1 MRELDIGTKQHTKV
15 VALNDPGPGGAC
27 HKYAVA
33 KTDAEDPLFRHF
45 AYVKFQRGPIK
56 EHGVN
61 GCHHEDLI
69 AIVIDRLKSF
79 QQGVFICRENA
90 LAITK
95 LEEAVHWLRHRTNDR
110 INRGV
115 EGTLKL

>member
-1 MRELDIGTKQHTKV
+1 M
-15 VALNDPGPGGAC
+15 
-27 HKYAVA
+27 
-33 KTDAEDPLFRHF
+33 
-45 AYVKFQRGPIK
+45 K